1 MRPLSLMVCAT
12 LCLAGMGCH
21 TMKPNPTDY
30 DTANLDPE
38 TGESWSAGRQ
48 ARAGQPVEKN
58 TDGWSWYSPKARS
71 IFRNL
76 GVEE

>member
-1 MRPLSLMVCAT
+1 MRRLLLM
-12 LCLAGMGCH
+12 LCTVFSVAGVGCS
-21 TMKPNPTDY
+21 TFKPNPNDY

-48 ARAGQPVEKN
+48 ARAGQPVERN
-58 TDGWSWYSPKARS
+58 HDGWTWWSPKAQS
-71 IFRNL
+71 IYRNL

>member
-1 MRPLSLMVCAT
+1 MRPLPLMFCT
-12 LCLAGMGCH
+12 LLCLAGVGCS
-21 TMKPNPTDY
+21 TFRPNPNDY

-58 TDGWSWYSPKARS
+58 TDKFSWYSPKARG